1 MIAIFFT
8 VGKCAS
14 IGFFLP
20 LNSTDSHFNFPK
32 NHFGNVAGCNTK
44 DTDGFVGIK
53 VQYMGKVLKGIEFIC
68 IQSAAG
74 HQHIA
79 NTAYQSLTKPLLCVQ
94 FVQFFQ
100 KAVAL
105 YRS

>member
-1 MIAIFFT
+1 MIAVFFL
-8 VGKCAS
+8 VGKCAR
-14 IGFFLP
+14 IGFFLS
-20 LNSTDSHFNFPK
+20 LNGTDCHFNFPK
-32 NHFGNVAGCNTK
+32 NHFGNIAGCNAK
-44 DTDGFVGIK
+44 DTDGFVGVK
-53 VQYMGKVLKGIEFIC
+53 VQYMGKVLESIEFIC
-68 IQSAAG
+68 LQSAAG
-74 HQHIA
+74 HQHVA